1 MEFYLYKQW
10 SNPAIRENIKWVY
23 LDKYAYMSTKQ

>member
-10 SNPAIRENIKWVY
+10 SNPAIRDIKWVY